1 MASLGNGGRL
11 VGVGMSSEEWGLGA
25 SMWFNLSRKQV
36 LGHLG
41 YEVADIGVL
50 ARLVS
55 TGRLDL
61 SRSISGIVPLEDVAE
76 GIRILHEREG
86 SPVRILVQP

>member
-1 MASLGNGGRL
+1 MLGNRGRL
-11 VGVGMSSEEWGLGA
+11 VGVGMSADEVGLG
-25 SMWFNLSRKQV
+25 STMGLGLSRKQAR
-36 LGHLG
+36 GHLG

-61 SRSISGIVPLEDVAE
+61 SRSISGVVSLEDVGE
-76 GIRILHEREG
+76 GIRMLKEREG